1 MGTTEPQTPGRPER
15 ASIGS
20 VRPVFTFPNIE
31 RLPSDERVVPVAWY
45 AVAWSRELRAKP
57 EKRRLAGRDIVLF
70 RDAKG
75 RARCVEAY
83 CAHRGADL
91 ALGSCA
97 DGRLVCAYHG
107 WAYGGDGVC
116 THIPAHPDR
125 PVPAFARVRAYP
137 VEEKAGLVW
146 VYPQSASGDAPP
158 SLNLFAELS
167 DPAFALSPY
176 RQEWRAHLTRVVES
190 VLDVAHLA
198 FVHKKTIGRRVPEE
212 VKKMEF
218 RVPDR
223 DSITIENGGG
233 LLEYR
238 FPQQWIL
245 KPARPGRSQFINY
258 VTFTPVDREK
268 TVIFGYAGR
277 TFARGIPGMHAIF
290 SRYSLK
296 ILNED
301 KTVVESQHPRPIPEA
316 LRMEAHVPA
325 DAPQV
330 RFRNRWFEF
339 LAGDEAKVV
348 LAPDAPERM
357 PPGQSSSRQK

>member
-1 MGTTEPQTPGRPER
+1 MALTEPQATERPE
-15 ASIGS
+15 IL
-20 VRPVFTFPNIE
+20 
-31 RLPSDERVVPVAWY
+31 RLPSDERVFPVAWY
-45 AVAWSRELRAKP
+45 AVSWSCELRAKP

-70 RDAKG
+70 RDSKG
-75 RARCVEAY
+75 RAHCVEAY

-91 ALGSCA
+91 ALGNCA
-97 DGRLVCAYHG
+97 GGRLVCAYHG
-107 WAYGGDGVC
+107 WAYAGDGACV
-116 THIPAHPDR
+116 HIPAHPER
-125 PVPAFARVRAYP
+125 PVPAFARVTAYP
-137 VEEKAGLVW
+137 VKESGGLIW
-146 VYPQSASGDAPP
+146 VYPEPESDGAPP
-158 SLNLFAELS
+158 PPNLFAELA
-167 DPAFALSPY
+167 DPAFTLAPY

-212 VKKMEF
+212 VGRVEF
-218 RVPDR
+218 RVPDHDR
-223 DSITIENGGG
+223 ITIENGGG
-233 LLEYR
+233 LIEYR

-277 TFARGIPGMHAIF
+277 TFARGVPGMRALF

-296 ILNED
+296 ILSED
-301 KTVVESQHPRPIPEA
+301 RAVVESQHPRPIPEA

-330 RFRNRWFEF
+330 RFRNRWYEF
-339 LAGDEAKVV
+339 LTGDERKIV
-348 LAPDAPERM
+348 LAPED
-357 PPGQSSSRQK
+357 SSLLN